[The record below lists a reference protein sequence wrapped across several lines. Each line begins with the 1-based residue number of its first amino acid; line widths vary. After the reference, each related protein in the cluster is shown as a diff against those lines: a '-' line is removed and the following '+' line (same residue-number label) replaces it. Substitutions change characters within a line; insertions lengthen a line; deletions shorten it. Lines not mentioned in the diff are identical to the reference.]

1 MVNQSDLFYL
11 WSLNEGIGG
20 KKKMKWKDV
29 VDRIYHQA
37 EILHCE
43 PIEKIADEY
52 IDYVNI
58 PEGDFD
64 NVSQCRYTVPDHW
77 TIGKVYQRLIEDT
90 LTGDDLTTH
99 VIRVYHSWVSDG
111 ISDYNTDFY
120 YQPRGYISLC
130 YKEDKLIAWFLGR
143 LPKKA
148 AALHFCLDKS
158 IIKNYNKYVA

>member
-1 MVNQSDLFYL
+1 MFFRQGGAVAHLL
-11 WSLNEGIGG
+11 IIKPTVASLKNIQIQRGNI
-20 KKKMKWKDV
+20 
-29 VDRIYHQA
+29 
-37 EILHCE
+37 CE

-64 NVSQCRYTVPDHW
+64 NVSKCRYTVPDHW

-130 YKEDKLIAWFLGR
+130 YKEDKLIA
-143 LPKKA
+143 
-148 AALHFCLDKS
+148 
-158 IIKNYNKYVA
+158 